1 MYVYTHV
8 CRAYGD
14 QKRVLDPLG
23 LELQMDESS
32 GAVGRGAAYW
42 LAHHGLLRSAFL
54 QSPGLPAQGLYN
66 G

>member
-42 LAHHGLLRSAFL
+42 LAHHGLLVLLSAFL
-54 QSPGLPAQGLYN
+54 
-66 G
+66 

>member
-42 LAHHGLLRSAFL
+42 LAHHGLLRLLS
-54 QSPGLPAQGLYN
+54 
-66 G
+66 